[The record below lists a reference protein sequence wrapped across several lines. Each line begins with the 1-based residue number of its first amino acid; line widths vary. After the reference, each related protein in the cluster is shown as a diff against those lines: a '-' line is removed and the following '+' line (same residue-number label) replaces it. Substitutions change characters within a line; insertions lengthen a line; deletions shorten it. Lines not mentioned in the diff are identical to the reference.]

1 MWFAPLCACSY
12 CESIVTNLEQKSNE
26 PCKVPPK
33 GFIPI
38 ADSRSWNSP
47 SSLPPLLTVAKTKAR
62 RYAAR
67 RFWSKVD
74 WGTASVRSRLLRH
87 KVCLGTRLICG
98 RRRLRNCP
106 LEELLS
112 YRGATRME
120 RQLVRSEI
128 WIKRHLFDSPSRGCR
143 QTIKQKTK
151 TKNQKKNRRETR
163 TTLFDF
169 KRIEFCIKC
178 SHVGKYVF
186 RVLRYDY
193 GSPCVCVCVCLCAV
207 SYDRLRARAATAAFS
222 IRWKIFSKTTSCR
235 QQQQQQQQPLQLQ
248 LLLLLQ

>member
-1 MWFAPLCACSY
+1 MSHAKCR
-12 CESIVTNLEQKSNE
+12 QKVSSRL
-26 PCKVPPK
+26 
-33 GFIPI
+33 PI
-38 ADSRSWNSP
+38 LDSRIWNSP
-47 SSLPPLLTVAKTKAR
+47 SSLPPLTTVAKTKAR

-74 WGTASVRSRLLRH
+74 WGAASVRSRLLRH

-151 TKNQKKNRRETR
+151 TKNQKKTVERHEQ
-163 TTLFDF
+163 L
-169 KRIEFCIKC
+169 
-178 SHVGKYVF
+178 
-186 RVLRYDY
+186 
-193 GSPCVCVCVCLCAV
+193 CLISSELSFA
-207 SYDRLRARAATAAFS
+207 
-222 IRWKIFSKTTSCR
+222 
-235 QQQQQQQQPLQLQ
+235 
-248 LLLLLQ
+248 